1 MSFVF
6 KDVMYEKKKIGIY
19 GINCILLC
27 IKLMMYFCVCFI
39 ILICVNN
46 YIYFI
51 IFIEVIFC

>member
-1 MSFVF
+1 MCFVF
-6 KDVMYEKKKIGIY
+6 KDVMYEKKIGIY

-51 IFIEVIFC
+51 IL